1 MIRSSRVG
9 CSLLL
14 GLLAGCGGPPTL
26 NSGPEPPHHG
36 NLVKVPGSKLY
47 VEVVHKQAASPKTPM
62 TGEATFYF
70 LQEDGTTPVSP
81 APSSG
86 TLTVSKQKI
95 ALKPEGEGLTTPN
108 GPPLFAKSGGVA
120 GTLSVELDGKTVNIP
135 LGVRE

>member
-1 MIRSSRVG
+1 MIRSLRVSV
-9 CSLLL
+9 SLLL

-26 NSGPEPPHHG
+26 KSGPEPPHHG

-70 LQEDGTTPVSP
+70 LQEDGTTSVSP
-81 APSSG
+81 SPSGG
-86 TLTVSKQKI
+86 TLTVGKQKI
-95 ALKPEGEGLTTPN
+95 SLKADGDGLTTPN
-108 GPPLFAKSGGVA
+108 GPPLFAKSGGVS
-120 GTLSVELDGKTVNIP
+120 GTLTVELDGKTLNIP